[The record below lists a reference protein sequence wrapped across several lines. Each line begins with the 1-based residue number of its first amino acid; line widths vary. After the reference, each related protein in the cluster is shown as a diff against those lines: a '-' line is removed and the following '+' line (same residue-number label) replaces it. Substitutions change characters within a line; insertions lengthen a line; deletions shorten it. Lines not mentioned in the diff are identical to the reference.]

1 LFVLV
6 TGSSAIACFWLIP
19 RQGLRGAAIALILG
33 AIIQAVF
40 SLGVIVYAIY
50 KIQKH
55 EKTKSPPYVS

>member
-40 SLGVIVYAIY
+40 SLGVIVYAL
-50 KIQKH
+50 QKLN
-55 EKTKSPPYVS
+55 KYPGTKSNID

>member
-40 SLGVIVYAIY
+40 SLGVIVYALQRLKRY
-50 KIQKH
+50 QG
-55 EKTKSPPYVS
+55 TKSNID